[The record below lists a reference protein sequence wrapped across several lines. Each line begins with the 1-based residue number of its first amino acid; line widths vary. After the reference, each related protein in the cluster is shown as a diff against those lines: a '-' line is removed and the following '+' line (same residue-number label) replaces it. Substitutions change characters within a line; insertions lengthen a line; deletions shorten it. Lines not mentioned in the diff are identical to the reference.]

1 MAPNE
6 ADRCVAE
13 RRSGARG
20 GLAEGGRAA
29 SGSWFDGISWKG
41 LAVLL
46 AVCLVNAVRRNVNSP
61 ALREDFVA
69 WLADIGDATLTGSFV
84 GLPVMLTLVAIVNRR
99 PLQGAASYALPLLA
113 AAVASALGTMAL
125 LGYETDWLFIGDSF
139 LDQTPRVGEL
149 FMTSWSRYL
158 ILSSL
163 FAVV

>member
-6 ADRCVAE
+6 ADRCVTE
-13 RRSGARG
+13 RRCGARG

-99 PLQGAASYALPLLA
+99 PVQGAASYALPLLA